1 MVCPVFGWFVG
12 GLAGLWL
19 VWVVCGQFGCFVG
32 GLDGLWVVSSFIANV
47 EIGLP
52 VNERQFSKATITKND
67 IFFLHKLILIF
78 VNIN

>member
-12 GLAGLWL
+12 GLAGLW
-19 VWVVCGQFGCFVG
+19 VVCGQFCCFVG
-32 GLDGLWVVSSFIANV
+32 GLDGLWMVSSFIANV
-47 EIGLP
+47 QIGLP
-52 VNERQFSKATITKND
+52 VNERQFSKATITKNN